1 MLSLVGK
8 SAALFAEGTT
18 DGDVLDAVEG
28 IETLTSDMARKVWQ
42 KIAII
47 QQEN

>member
-1 MLSLVGK
+1 M
-8 SAALFAEGTT
+8 
-18 DGDVLDAVEG
+18 LDAVEG

-47 QQEN
+47 QEQAG